1 MENADSGL
9 GNPASAVGQVVQH
22 LAGVISDQMDRNA
35 FFQVLTEQL
44 RTFFHYDRCCINL
57 YDAEREF
64 LNLFTAADGTVV
76 ESLANTRV
84 ARNTV
89 AGLAIASKKPVLIND
104 LAAQNL
110 GDGPMP
116 LSSVGL
122 NATIALPL
130 IINREVIATLHV
142 SFVRQPGN
150 VVEILRF
157 LIGLC
162 PVVTTF
168 LYAVL
173 ADERDNKSRA
183 TLAPNDAELASR
195 LLKTPSMSRVMGIAN
210 QVAKLN
216 IPVLITGETGT
227 GKSVLAHWLHRH
239 SPRHEENFVK
249 VNCPS
254 IAPSLFESEMFGHA
268 RGAFTGATT
277 KRIGRVELAQHG
289 TLFLDEIGELAPE
302 MQSKLLQVLEENSFE
317 RVGETT
323 SVEVDIRLIAATN
336 IDPELAMREG
346 RLRPDLYYRL
356 GSVIVPMPPLRTRK
370 NDIPLFTEYFV
381 HQFAKQHEITPP
393 HLAPSVLQALQ
404 GHPWPGNIR
413 ELRNVVTRILLHS
426 LHGAVTENFVRET
439 LRLHNPLSLEQRP
452 MAQAGSSNIPHL
464 AATDEALPTLAENE
478 RRLIEKAL
486 ACTGGRI
493 SGPNGAA
500 AQLGIP
506 RGTLQHRMRKLGIR
520 TGKDAIPS
528 AKCIGACQPESS
540 SPNSGSAAERSFA
553 CRAGMVR
560 QSAAFPPAGREKA

>member
-22 LAGVISDQMDRNA
+22 LAGVIGDQMDRNA

-227 GKSVLAHWLHRH
+227 GKSVLAHWLHQH

-356 GSVIVPMPPLRTRK
+356 GSVILPMPPLRTRK

-404 GHPWPGNIR
+404 GRALRFAKEFPRGANVNFYDITGEDEVTGLTYER
-413 ELRNVVTRILLHS
+413 GVEDFTLACGTGTASMVAFLTECGEVRGRNVRVSVPGGVLIIDIERTSDGTVRPYLTGLTNIVAEGRVRDEELQLTIDERCVNLH
-426 LHGAVTENFVRET
+426 R
-439 LRLHNPLSLEQRP
+439 
-452 MAQAGSSNIPHL
+452 
-464 AATDEALPTLAENE
+464 NE
-478 RRLIEKAL
+478 K
-486 ACTGGRI
+486 
-493 SGPNGAA
+493 
-500 AQLGIP
+500 
-506 RGTLQHRMRKLGIR
+506 
-520 TGKDAIPS
+520 
-528 AKCIGACQPESS
+528 
-540 SPNSGSAAERSFA
+540 
-553 CRAGMVR
+553 
-560 QSAAFPPAGREKA
+560 